1 VTSIPA
7 VELAA
12 LKRSIAE
19 VGAIGRNLNQI
30 ARAVNRGE
38 HSHGPSQDDLR
49 ALLRALTG
57 LRDHMKGVIST
68 NLASWSSGHEKTRR

>member
-1 VTSIPA
+1 MPSA
-7 VELAA
+7 ELAA

-38 HSHGPSQDDLR
+38 APNGPSRSELQ

-57 LRDHMKGVIST
+57 LRDHMKGLIAA
-68 NLASWSSGHEKTRR
+68 NLASWRDGYEKARR